1 MRVLIMGSYP
11 LFREAIASQLVKV
24 TKQVSIFEAVTPEQ
38 AVALLDVPAHFDLA
52 ICCLDKHE
60 QDYQWLQQ
68 LRKNSLEL
76 KILIILEDN
85 QLFKQLKQQFKIDG
99 FLAKSADIHEVE
111 NALKLVLMGECYL
124 SPSLLVT
131 YRLLNSDTLRPHA
144 QSSREGHLLTP
155 RQLQVLKLIAAGCSN
170 KDIANQLMCTDGTIK
185 LHVSA
190 ILREFKVSNRIS
202 AIKYAAK
209 AGIISVV

>member
-1 MRVLIMGSYP
+1 MRVLIMDYYP

-24 TKQVSIFEAVTPEQ
+24 AKQVSIFEAVTPEQ
-38 AVALLDVPAHFDLA
+38 AVALLDIPAHFDLA
-52 ICCLDKHE
+52 ICCIDEHA

-68 LRKNSLEL
+68 LRIRSPEL
-76 KILIILEDN
+76 KILIILEGN
-85 QLFKQLKQQFKIDG
+85 QLFKKISQQMEIDG

-111 NALKLVLMGECYL
+111 NALKLVLMGEYYI
-124 SPSLLVT
+124 SPSLLVAHQ
-131 YRLLNSDTLRPHA
+131 LLNSDTPRSHA
-144 QSSREGHLLTP
+144 QSSRESLLTP

-170 KDIANQLMCTDGTIK
+170 KDIASQLKCTDGTIK

-190 ILREFKVSNRIS
+190 ILKEFKVGNRIS

-209 AGIISVV
+209 AGIISAN